1 MPLYESGDLNSDVEN
16 ATVLATADLDFVV
29 GTGTC
34 VDGVYSEDVEMSE
47 GDTDAG
53 GLPGFGLILSI
64 TAALGAAL
72 IATRRE

>member
-1 MPLYESGDLNSDVEN
+1 LPI
-16 ATVLATADLDFVV
+16 
-29 GTGTC
+29 
-34 VDGVYSEDVEMSE
+34 GVRLE

-72 IATRRE
+72 IANRRE

>member
-1 MPLYESGDLNSDVEN
+1 
-16 ATVLATADLDFVV
+16 V
-29 GTGTC
+29 G
-34 VDGVYSEDVEMSE
+34 GVYSEDGG